1 MIRQL
6 TFDLTGSEALT
17 RADFF
22 VAPSN
27 ALALQA
33 VEGWR
38 DWPGRKLVLIGPE
51 GSGKTHLVHVWVAMA
66 GGVILPARSL
76 AGQDIAALTGAN
88 VVVEDADQI

>member
-27 ALALQA
+27 ALALQT
-33 VEGWR
+33 VEGWQ
-38 DWPGRKLVLIGPE
+38 DWPGGKLILLGPE
-51 GSGKTHLVHVWVAMA
+51 PKVLLTLTLMMVSSG
-66 GGVILPARSL
+66 
-76 AGQDIAALTGAN
+76 
-88 VVVEDADQI
+88 